1 MNREHLMSRW
11 DAWRKYI
18 AEGGKGSWPRDE
30 FEMLLDYFMVPCAYW
45 DVCGFM
51 YEDELPE
58 DLPQEIYDWWFNNS
72 KVDGVRI
79 GPIMRDCKDC
89 PHGGSNEL

>member
-30 FEMLLDYFMVPCAYW
+30 FEMLLDYFMPCAYA
-45 DVCGFM
+45 DIC
-51 YEDELPE
+51 EPR
-58 DLPQEIYDWWFNNS
+58 S
-72 KVDGVRI
+72 K
-79 GPIMRDCKDC
+79 DCENC
-89 PHGGSNEL
+89 PHGG